1 MEIVDE
7 RETQTTTTAKK
18 LKKKTKQ
25 REKIARGNR
34 SYSERVKAK

>member
-1 MEIVDE
+1 MKEK
-7 RETQTTTTAKK
+7 RKQQQQQKN
-18 LKKKTKQ
+18 LKKTKQ